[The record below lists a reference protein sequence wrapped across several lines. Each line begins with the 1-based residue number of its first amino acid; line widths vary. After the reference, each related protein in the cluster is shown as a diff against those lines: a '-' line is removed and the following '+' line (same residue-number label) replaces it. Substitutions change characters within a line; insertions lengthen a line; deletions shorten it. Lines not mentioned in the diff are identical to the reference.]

1 MTADKRDVLYGSL
14 GLMVLKTLE
23 TLGPLHGYRLAR
35 RIEQISGNQ
44 LAMNQGTLYPA
55 LLKLEQ
61 AGWIASKWG
70 SSESGRRV
78 KIYSLTRAGR
88 RQLRVQE
95 AEWQQATG
103 IVARFFTIQEKL
115 S

>member
-1 MTADKRDVLYGSL
+1 MTDRRDVLYGSL

-23 TLGPLHGYRLAR
+23 ALGPLHGYRIAR

-61 AGWIASKWG
+61 AGWISARWSA
-70 SSESGRRV
+70 SESGRTV
-78 KIYSLTRAGR
+78 KLFALTAAGR
-88 RQLRVQE
+88 RQIRVQE
-95 AEWQQATG
+95 AEWQRSTG
-103 IVARFFTIQEKL
+103 IVARFFRIQEDP

>member
-1 MTADKRDVLYGSL
+1 MVPDRSEVLHGSL

-23 TLGPLHGYRLAR
+23 ALGPLHGYRIAR

-44 LAMNQGTLYPA
+44 LALNQGTLYPS

-61 AGWIASKWG
+61 MDWISAKWG
-70 SSESGRRV
+70 ESASGRRV

-88 RQLRVQE
+88 KQLQKEE
-95 AEWQQATG
+95 AQWQRATG
-103 IVARFFTIQEKL
+103 IVARFFKIAEDV

>member
-1 MTADKRDVLYGSL
+1 MTPDKRDVLYGSL
-14 GLMVLKTLE
+14 GLMILKTLE
-23 TLGPLHGYRLAR
+23 TVGPLHGYRIAR

-61 AGWIASKWG
+61 AGWIAAKWG
-70 SSESGRRV
+70 SSETGRRV

-88 RQLRVQE
+88 KQLQAETEKWERVAGVMGRVLNPQ
-95 AEWQQATG
+95 TG
-103 IVARFFTIQEKL
+103 A
-115 S
+115 

>member
-1 MTADKRDVLYGSL
+1 MNDKLDVHYGSL
-14 GLMVLKTLE
+14 ALMVLKTLE
-23 TLGPLHGYRLAR
+23 ALGPLHGYRIAR

-61 AGWIASKWG
+61 AGLIKSEWG
-70 SSESGRRV
+70 ESESGRRV
-78 KIYSLTRAGR
+78 KLYGLTRSGR
-88 RQLRVQE
+88 KHLRVAE
-95 AEWQQATG
+95 AEWQRSTG
-103 IVARFFTIQEKL
+103 IVARFFKIQEGE